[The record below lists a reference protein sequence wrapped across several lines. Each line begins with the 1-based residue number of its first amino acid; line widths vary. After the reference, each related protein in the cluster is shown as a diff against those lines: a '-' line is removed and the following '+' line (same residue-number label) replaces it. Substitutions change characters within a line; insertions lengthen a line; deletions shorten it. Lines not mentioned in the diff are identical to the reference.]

1 MNIYRIWLKD
11 DEPQSVEIEAES
23 REDARD
29 QVRQMLDDGTFWEKM
44 SPEFTESSWEIT
56 EVEAVE

>member
-23 REDARD
+23 KTDARD
-29 QVRQMLDDGTFWEKM
+29 QVRQMLEDGTF
-44 SPEFTESSWEIT
+44 
-56 EVEAVE
+56 